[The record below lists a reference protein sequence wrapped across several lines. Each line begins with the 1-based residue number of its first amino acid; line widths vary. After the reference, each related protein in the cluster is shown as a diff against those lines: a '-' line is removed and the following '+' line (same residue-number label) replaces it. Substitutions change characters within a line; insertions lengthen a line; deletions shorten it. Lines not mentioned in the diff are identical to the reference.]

1 MTNYQKMVIEFC
13 QRAGKVTMSG
23 IKAALPELTENQ
35 VSSAVGEL
43 RRTGRIV
50 RVDRGGNTA
59 TYELRADPKLP
70 IAEQCRQNWSGYH
83 IHKIFG
89 SAGRVTA

>member
-1 MTNYQKMVIEFC
+1 MNKAQQAVTDVFST
-13 QRAGKVTMSG
+13 RAEATMKQIREEVSDFT
-23 IKAALPELTENQ
+23 AEQ
-35 VSSAVGEL
+35 VRCAVNEM

-50 RVDRGGNTA
+50 RVDKGGNTA
-59 TYELRADPKLP
+59 VYELRADPKLP
-70 IAEQCRQNWSGYH
+70 ITEQCRQNWRGYQ

>member
-1 MTNYQKMVIEFC
+1 MEQLREEV
-13 QRAGKVTMSG
+13 SG
-23 IKAALPELTENQ
+23 FTANQ
-35 VSSAVGEL
+35 VKSAVAEM

-50 RVDRGGNTA
+50 RVDKGGNTA

-70 IAEQCRQNWSGYH
+70 ITEQCRQNWRGYQ

>member
-1 MTNYQKMVIEFC
+1 MNKAQQAVTDVFST
-13 QRAGKVTMSG
+13 RATATMAQLREG
-23 IKAALPELTENQ
+23 ISDFTATQ
-35 VSSAVGEL
+35 VSSAVAEM

-50 RVDRGGNTA
+50 RVDKGGNTA
-59 TYELRADPKLP
+59 VYELRADPKLP
-70 IAEQCRQNWSGYH
+70 ITEQCRQNWQGYQ

>member
-1 MTNYQKMVIEFC
+1 MNKAQQAVTDVFST
-13 QRAGKVTMSG
+13 RATATMEQLREEVSG
-23 IKAALPELTENQ
+23 FTANQ
-35 VSSAVGEL
+35 VKSAVAEM

-50 RVDRGGNTA
+50 RVDKGGNTA

-70 IAEQCRQNWSGYH
+70 ITEQCRQNWRGYQ

>member
-1 MTNYQKMVIEFC
+1 MTKGQLEVIRYC
-13 QRAGKVTMSG
+13 QAVGRVTM
-23 IKAALPELTENQ
+23 AQVRDALPGLTPNQ
-35 VSSAVGEL
+35 VASAVAEM

-50 RVDRGGNTA
+50 RVDKGGNTA
-59 TYELRADPKLP
+59 VYELRADPKLP
-70 IAEQCRQNWSGYH
+70 VTEQCRQNWSGYH